1 MNKIKIFRS
10 STIKFLEQDVNNF
23 IANKVVK
30 NISMQ
35 VIDKDYI
42 VMILYEEN
50 E

>member
-1 MNKIKIFRS
+1 MNKIKIFRL

-30 NISMQ
+30 NISIQ
-35 VIDKDYI
+35 VTDKDYV